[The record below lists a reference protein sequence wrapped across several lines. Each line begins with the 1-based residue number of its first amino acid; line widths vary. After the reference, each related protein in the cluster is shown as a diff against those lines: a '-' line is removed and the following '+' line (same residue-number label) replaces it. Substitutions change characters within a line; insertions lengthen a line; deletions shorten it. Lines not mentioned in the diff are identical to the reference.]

1 MVLPNTGLEL
11 PQRMMRGPVRG
22 KRTARWI
29 PQSGM
34 GSQISQKLV
43 QHPQP
48 VREGDGVGVQ
58 HHVEAAS
65 AQILGLEFA
74 PPIAEERVRMLQS
87 CSLGGKQQKEL
98 IVEVIVIRQA
108 EQRATACEIRDPP
121 MRRVIGQAIAEPL
134 VPGIQEQIH
143 GMRTDGA
150 GRKLV

>member
-1 MVLPNTGLEL
+1 MVLPDTRLEI
-11 PQRMMRGPVRG
+11 PQRMMRGPVCG
-22 KRTARWI
+22 ECAARWI

-34 GSQISQKLV
+34 GSQIRQKLV

-74 PPIAEERVRMLQS
+74 APIAEERVRMLQS
-87 CSLGGKQQKEL
+87 RTLGGKQQKEL
-98 IVEVIVIRQA
+98 IIEVIVVWQA
-108 EQRATACEIRDPP
+108 EQCATACEIRDPP
-121 MRRVIGQAIAEPL
+121 MRRIIGQAIAEPL
-134 VPGIQEQIH
+134 VPRIQEQIH

-150 GRKLV
+150 RCKFV